1 MKTIGLGVI
10 ICMLAALGGYFYGK
24 SQAKTK
30 VIEKQVEV
38 IKYVAQKQSK
48 IQAQPHAGRDE
59 LLELMRTG
67 QL

>member
-1 MKTIGLGVI
+1 MCVLS
-10 ICMLAALGGYFYGK
+10 AFGGYIYGK
-24 SQAKTK
+24 SQVKTK

-38 IKYVAQKQSK
+38 IKYVAQKRSK

-59 LLELMRTG
+59 LLRLMRTG

>member
-1 MKTIGLGVI
+1 MKTIGLCI
-10 ICMLAALGGYFYGK
+10 IMCVLSAFGGYIYGK
-24 SQAKTK
+24 SQVKTK

-38 IKYVAQKQSK
+38 IKYVAQKRSK

-59 LLELMRTG
+59 LLGLMRTG